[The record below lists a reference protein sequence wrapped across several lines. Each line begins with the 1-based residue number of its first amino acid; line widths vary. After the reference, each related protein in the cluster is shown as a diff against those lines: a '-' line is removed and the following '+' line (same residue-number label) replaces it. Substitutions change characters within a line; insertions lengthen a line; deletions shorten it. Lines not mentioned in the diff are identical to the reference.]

1 MPLHRV
7 GESVRTMQKII
18 LPGNLCCHDFLEIHS
33 FLRRSG
39 TDLREKQAPSL
50 QTSGPAQDGRWT
62 LFFITYVGWDERW
75 TLFYHFYGMGWEVGF
90 LFYHLCSR
98 WLRTDER
105 FMTVII
111 NVNGKT
117 SNPSK
122 C

>member
-62 LFFITYVGWDERW
+62 LF
-75 TLFYHFYGMGWEVGF
+75 YHLYGMGWEVEF
-90 LFYHLCSR
+90 LFLSFVWQMAENCHGNFC
-98 WLRTDER
+98 DER
-105 FMTVII
+105 YMIVII
-111 NVNGKT
+111 NINGQK
-117 SNPSK
+117 SNS
-122 C
+122 